1 MNRRTFL
8 CGLTLGTLSAPL
20 ATEAQPVGKPVTI
33 GYLGNSSPSLES
45 NLVDGFREG
54 LRQLGYVEGRNLII
68 KYTWAEGRRDRF
80 AALAEELV
88 GLKPDV
94 ILTAGTPGALAA
106 KHATQSIPIVMAS
119 AGDPLETGLVTSLAK
134 PGGNVTGHA
143 GPGAEFEGKRLE
155 LLKQMVPK
163 LSRVAVLLNPDN
175 PFGAI
180 TWKGV
185 QLGAEP
191 FGVKLQRV
199 EVRGPDDL
207 DRALAAIKASRP
219 EGVLVS
225 PDRFLLAYRAPIVQ
239 FVAKNRLPG
248 VFPYR
253 EFVQEGGLL
262 AYGPD
267 YVDLFRRAATFVDK
281 ILKGAKPADLPIE
294 QPTKFELVIN
304 LKTAKALGLTI
315 PQSLLIRADEIIQ

>member
-45 NLVDGFREG
+45 NLVNGFREG

-281 ILKGAKPADLPIE
+281 ILKGAKPADLPVE
-294 QPTKFELVIN
+294 QPTTFELVIN
-304 LKTAKALGLTI
+304 LKTARSLGLTI
-315 PQSLLIRADEIIQ
+315 PQSLLLRADHVIE

>member
-45 NLVDGFREG
+45 NLVNGFREG

-80 AALAEELV
+80 AVLAKELV

>member
-1 MNRRTFL
+1 ML
-8 CGLTLGTLSAPL
+8 
-20 ATEAQPVGKPVTI
+20 
-33 GYLGNSSPSLES
+33 
-45 NLVDGFREG
+45 FR
-54 LRQLGYVEGRNLII
+54 
-68 KYTWAEGRRDRF
+68 
-80 AALAEELV
+80 
-88 GLKPDV
+88 
-94 ILTAGTPGALAA
+94 
-106 KHATQSIPIVMAS
+106 S
-119 AGDPLETGLVTSLAK
+119 
-134 PGGNVTGHA
+134 
-143 GPGAEFEGKRLE
+143 LE

-163 LSRVAVLLNPDN
+163 LSRVGVLLNPDN

-199 EVRGPDDL
+199 EVRGPNDL
-207 DRALAAIKASRP
+207 DRALAAIKASRA

-267 YVDLFRRAATFVDK
+267 YVDLFRRAATYVDK
-281 ILKGAKPADLPIE
+281 ILKGAKPADLPVE
-294 QPTKFELVIN
+294 QPTKGSWSS
-304 LKTAKALGLTI
+304 T
-315 PQSLLIRADEIIQ
+315 

>member
-45 NLVDGFREG
+45 NLVNGFREG